1 MQICKSI
8 KVDNR
13 MNASIMR
20 HDCDIA
26 SRKRR
31 DYDDVDNS
39 VVFEIES
46 VEDEVIKNFHIN
58 IKRENF
64 DIKSVSVEDHVKS
77 SSNQFWN
84 DIHRKF
90 FKSCYNN

>member
-1 MQICKSI
+1 
-8 KVDNR
+8 

-77 SSNQFWN
+77 SSNQF
-84 DIHRKF
+84 
-90 FKSCYNN
+90 

>member
-1 MQICKSI
+1 
-8 KVDNR
+8 

-46 VEDEVIKNFHIN
+46 VEDEVIKIFHIN

-64 DIKSVSVEDHVKS
+64 DIESVSVEDHVKS
-77 SSNQFWN
+77 SSNQF
-84 DIHRKF
+84 
-90 FKSCYNN
+90 